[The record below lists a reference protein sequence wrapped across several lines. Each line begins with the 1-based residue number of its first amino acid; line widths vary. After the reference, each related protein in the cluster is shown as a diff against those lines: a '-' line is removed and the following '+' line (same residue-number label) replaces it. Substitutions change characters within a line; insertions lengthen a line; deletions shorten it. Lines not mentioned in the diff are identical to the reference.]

1 MMRVQRVTKHNKP
14 VKSELW
20 PKQVFH
26 VSSDWEAE
34 KVLLYLLFFLQRDA
48 FLCWLEEKP
57 LPEVEGLG
65 ELKCMS
71 YLELF

>member
-34 KVLLYLLFFLQRDA
+34 KVLLYLLFFYR
-48 FLCWLEEKP
+48 
-57 LPEVEGLG
+57 G
-65 ELKCMS
+65 M
-71 YLELF
+71 LFYAG